1 MEERSDVKNKLE
13 EGVRNEMMSNKQ
25 GAQNYRWVSTSLPP
39 IYPPQGET
47 RRCLLSTTFSI
58 KCSWCCEWKAWRIP
72 CMECWLAAKASL
84 LFSVN
89 LSTWWTWS
97 FHAEGSLVN
106 LMGVSL
112 VSPWK
117 VEGEYKET
125 RLVRPRG
132 AAGNPPDC
140 LNLCRRIFCFSNPRT
155 AFVVRLLPWQFLTP
169 DEWFK
174 KDHRNSIVSLL
185 STAIQSSPNL
195 PDYVIQLSWHLSR
208 FVSVSSF
215 QAHQTLLS
223 AWSWSRSCLQRAPEL
238 PHRFEKPIHEFVW
251 SQSKVGVEHQGPQTG
266 GGSFVQ
272 RSLLLVLS

>member
-97 FHAEGSLVN
+97 FRAEASLVN

-132 AAGNPPDC
+132 AAGNPPRLLESLSEDFLLLESTHRFRRSLVAMAISYSWWMVQERSPKFDC
-140 LNLCRRIFCFSNPRT
+140 FVAFNRDPVVPKSARLRHPAELTFISFCFS
-155 AFVVRLLPWQFLTP
+155 
-169 DEWFK
+169 
-174 KDHRNSIVSLL
+174 I
-185 STAIQSSPNL
+185 
-195 PDYVIQLSWHLSR
+195 
-208 FVSVSSF
+208 
-215 QAHQTLLS
+215 
-223 AWSWSRSCLQRAPEL
+223 
-238 PHRFEKPIHEFVW
+238 
-251 SQSKVGVEHQGPQTG
+251 
-266 GGSFVQ
+266 
-272 RSLLLVLS
+272 